1 MAKKASEKL
10 NTQTASAILRYLRI
24 SSRKV
29 RLVANIVKKLP
40 VKEAEAQLML
50 NSRRPSETILKL
62 LRSAIANA
70 KAKKMDES
78 KLFISDI
85 RVNQGPILKRWIP
98 RAQGRAT
105 PIHKN
110 TSHLE
115 IVLQEGEKLAQPRF
129 ITEIKKVKKSKKQ
142 SEHTHEHKSEK
153 DHQHEHEH
161 LVAEQHKQEGLK
173 NEEKIK
179 QIKTEKQ
186 EIKKDKNVSDK
197 GFVQKIFRRKS
208 I

>member
-1 MAKKASEKL
+1 MDEKL
-10 NTQTASAILRYLRI
+10 NKQTASAILRYLRI

-29 RLVANIVKKLP
+29 RLVANVIKKLP
-40 VKEAEAQLML
+40 AKEAEAQLML
-50 NSRRPSETILKL
+50 NPRRPSDAILKL

-70 KAKKMDES
+70 KAKKMDEA

-115 IVLQEGEKLAQPRF
+115 IILQEGEKIAQPRF
-129 ITEIKKVKKSKKQ
+129 VTEIKKVKKSNKQ
-142 SEHTHEHKSEK
+142 SEHVHDHKSEK
-153 DHQHEHEH
+153 EHKHEHSGSEH
-161 LVAEQHKQEGLK
+161 HDENLK

-179 QIKTEKQ
+179 QVKPEKQ